1 MIERSGF
8 VPLTNG
14 SGSRRPKN
22 IGTYLNPQHC
32 WKLRVKDCVQYA
44 RYLRLH
50 LHNTEKAREVV
61 SKALEA
67 NPKNVKL
74 YLQMLGET
82 FCTFFLL
89 KFHLFFCIFL

>member
-1 MIERSGF
+1 MIEGFGSGA
-8 VPLTNG
+8 G
-14 SGSRRPKN
+14 SGSVLWLTDPDSRGPKN
-22 IGTYLNPQHC
+22 IRIR
-32 WKLRVKDCVQYA
+32 RVEDCVQYA

-74 YLQMLGET
+74 YLQMLGEA
-82 FCTFFLL
+82 FCTFLLL
-89 KFHLFFCIFL
+89 KFQLFFCIFL